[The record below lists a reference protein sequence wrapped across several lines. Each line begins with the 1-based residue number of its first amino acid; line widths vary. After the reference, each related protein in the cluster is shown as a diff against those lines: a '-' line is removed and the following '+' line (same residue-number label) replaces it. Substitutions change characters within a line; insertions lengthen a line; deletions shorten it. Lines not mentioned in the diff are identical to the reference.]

1 MKPRTANSM
10 NIQIFGTKKCNDTKK
25 AQRFFKERGIKFQFI
40 DMKEKGMS
48 KGEFN
53 SVAQVNG
60 GLDNMINWDGKDKDL
75 LALIKYIADE
85 DKLDKVLEN
94 PQVIK
99 TPVVRNG
106 SQQSGTGR
114 MYGRHGNKTKENERQ
129 EIIYVLCT
137 GWHRAVRLL

>member
-1 MKPRTANSM
+1 M
-10 NIQIFGTKKCNDTKK
+10 NIQIFGIKKCNDTKK
-25 AQRFFKERGIKFQFI
+25 AERFFKERGIKYQFI

-53 SVAQVNG
+53 PVAQVNG

-85 DKLDKVLEN
+85 DKLEKVLEN

-99 TPVVRNG
+99 TPVVRNMFQCLMRWWLVSREYLRTG
-106 SQQSGTGR
+106 SIPKLNR
-114 MYGRHGNKTKENERQ
+114 WLME
-129 EIIYVLCT
+129 
-137 GWHRAVRLL
+137 

>member
-1 MKPRTANSM
+1 M

-25 AQRFFKERGIKFQFI
+25 AERFFKERGIKYQFI
-40 DMKEKGMS
+40 DMKKKGMS

-75 LALIKYIADE
+75 LTLIKYIADE
-85 DKLDKVLEN
+85 EKLEKVLEN

-99 TPVVRNG
+99 TPVVRSGNRFARYTASQSRPLCWYGCKYDRCQKEHYRRG
-106 SQQSGTGR
+106 SRTISVC
-114 MYGRHGNKTKENERQ
+114 HD
-129 EIIYVLCT
+129 
-137 GWHRAVRLL
+137 

>member
-1 MKPRTANSM
+1 M

-25 AQRFFKERGIKFQFI
+25 AERFFKERGIKFQFI

-53 SVAQVNG
+53 AVAQANGVMENMVNP
-60 GLDNMINWDGKDKDL
+60 NCKDKDL
-75 LALIKYIADE
+75 LALIKYIAEE
-85 DKLDKVLEN
+85 DRLEKILEN

-106 SQQSGTGR
+106 RQSTIG
-114 MYGRHGNKTKENERQ
+114 YQPEVWKTWK
-129 EIIYVLCT
+129 
-137 GWHRAVRLL
+137 